1 MNNVVE
7 FRFGLDQRAGRIN
20 KFFDDAAKAK
30 GRLDASRLNAGR
42 ELIEAQFVAEN
53 ELGPGQ
59 WESWCKANINR
70 SQGDIRKVM
79 KLASEDDPEL
89 ALKLERAAAR
99 EGMAKHR
106 ANVSAVDETND
117 VKDLAPEPS
126 HFDAPAKLRRSRAS
140 PYSRDPVSR
149 MIHMY
154 RMLDVDDKTRFMKL
168 LERERNYD
176 EAQK

>member
-1 MNNVVE
+1 MNVVQM
-7 FRFGLDQRAGRIN
+7 RLGLDQRADRIN
-20 KFFDDAAKAK
+20 KLFGEVAKSK
-30 GRLDASRLNAGR
+30 GRFDASRLNAGR
-42 ELIEAQFVAEN
+42 ELIEAQFAAEN

-59 WESWCKANINR
+59 WESWCKTNINR

-99 EGMAKHR
+99 EAMAAHR
-106 ANVSAVDETND
+106 ANVSAVDEAND

-126 HFDAPAKLRRSRAS
+126 HFDAPAKPRRSRAS

-154 RMLDVDDKTRFMKL
+154 RMLDADEKTRFMKL